1 MSLRKKLVLM
11 AIVSVIAGALAL
23 SLFSY
28 FSASRIMENE
38 VNEKYSISAGRY
50 AQELD
55 SWVASHGAIINT
67 VAATMVTDGALDL
80 KDDDLHLYLESV
92 YNKLNHDEVMYDI
105 YFTNPSNVMI
115 CASDYVSDGSVDFV
129 HDREWYV
136 EAVRTGKLFYSTPYM
151 DSDSGLPVITISQ
164 AVYTDGKL
172 RGVLCED
179 VFVDT
184 LVDVISN
191 AEVEDNSY
199 AFLIDNKGGM
209 VVHPNEVYKFDDEPF
224 GVMDVANAPYG
235 ALMNKIA
242 SGDMTPVELRDYD
255 GAVRL
260 VNYSVIPSM
269 NWYVGV
275 ATDKNVIRQ
284 TVRGMLPGFAIGA
297 LIAIAI
303 GVLLAAIAGTRILRN
318 IYKLASTVAEGDIS
332 RDIDVTSNDEIGKL
346 SYDFNAM
353 MGRLREVVM
362 GVSGTA
368 DDINHTS
375 EELSSRLKEVSE
387 GADRTSDIMHSVN
400 AAMGQQQSAVDEGL
414 SSLTAFKEK
423 ALAFGD
429 NFQSMNDIIRE
440 LEQNTRDN
448 EETVRRMREN
458 TDISS
463 DHVEE
468 LSKRML
474 ELHQNSENI
483 SNIVTTITAI
493 ASQTNLLALNA
504 SIEAARAG
512 EAGKGFAV
520 VAEEIRN
527 LSEQTQASID
537 GITGITIN
545 LQAQMKDIASFVEEF
560 NRLFSENREDTQQ
573 AQAFFDTLSKRLQ
586 GIYDM
591 TGNLTKE
598 LDEVVQAESEIEG
611 ALENISTNAD
621 SCMKMVEETSTVADD
636 QMMQLGEISHETES
650 MHDMAD
656 NLHQQAKVFSV

>member
-23 SLFSY
+23 SIFGY

-164 AVYTDGKL
+164 AVYSDGKL

-209 VVHPNEVYKFDDEPF
+209 VVHPNEVYKFEDEPF

-303 GVLLAAIAGTRILRN
+303 GVLLAAIVGTRILRN

>member
-1 MSLRKKLVLM
+1 M

-23 SLFSY
+23 AFFSY

-50 AQELD
+50 AEELD

-67 VAATMVTDGALDL
+67 IAATMVTDGALDL
-80 KDDDLHLYLESV
+80 NDNDLHLYLESV
-92 YNKLNHDEVMYDI
+92 YNKVNHDEVMYDI
-105 YFTNPSNVMI
+105 YFTNPNNVMI

-129 HDREWYV
+129 HEREWYV
-136 EAVRTGKLFYSTPYM
+136 EAVKTGKLFYSTPYM

-191 AEVEDNSY
+191 AKVEDNSY
-199 AFLIDNKGGM
+199 AFLVDSKGGM
-209 VVHPNEVYKFDDEPF
+209 VIHPNEAYKFQDEPF

-242 SGDMTPVELRDYD
+242 AGDMTPVEIRDYD

-260 VNYSVIPSM
+260 FNYAVIPSM

-297 LIAIAI
+297 VIAIAI
-303 GVLLAAIAGTRILRN
+303 GVLLAAIVGTRILRN

-368 DDINHTS
+368 DDINLTS
-375 EELSSRLKEVSE
+375 EELSGRLKEISE
-387 GADRTSDIMHSVN
+387 GADKTSDIMHSVN
-400 AAMGQQQSAVDEGL
+400 AAMGQQLSAVDAGRG
-414 SSLTAFKEK
+414 SLTSFKEK

-429 NFQSMNDIIRE
+429 NFQSMNDTIRE

-463 DHVEE
+463 EHVEE
-468 LSKRML
+468 LSKRMM

-537 GITGITIN
+537 GITSITIN
-545 LQAQMKDIASFVEEF
+545 LQGQMKDIASFVEEF

-573 AQAFFDTLSKRLQ
+573 AQAFFDTLSQRLQ

-598 LDEVVQAESEIEG
+598 LDEVVQAENEIEG
-611 ALENISTNAD
+611 ALENISANAD
-621 SCMKMVEETSTVADD
+621 SCMKMVEETSAVADD
-636 QMMQLGEISHETES
+636 QMVQLGEISHETES

>member
-1 MSLRKKLVLM
+1 M
-11 AIVSVIAGALAL
+11 
-23 SLFSY
+23 
-28 FSASRIMENE
+28 
-38 VNEKYSISAGRY
+38 
-50 AQELD
+50 
-55 SWVASHGAIINT
+55 
-67 VAATMVTDGALDL
+67 
-80 KDDDLHLYLESV
+80 
-92 YNKLNHDEVMYDI
+92 
-105 YFTNPSNVMI
+105 
-115 CASDYVSDGSVDFV
+115 
-129 HDREWYV
+129 
-136 EAVRTGKLFYSTPYM
+136 
-151 DSDSGLPVITISQ
+151 
-164 AVYTDGKL
+164 
-172 RGVLCED
+172 
-179 VFVDT
+179 
-184 LVDVISN
+184 
-191 AEVEDNSY
+191 
-199 AFLIDNKGGM
+199 
-209 VVHPNEVYKFDDEPF
+209 
-224 GVMDVANAPYG
+224 
-235 ALMNKIA
+235 
-242 SGDMTPVELRDYD
+242 
-255 GAVRL
+255 
-260 VNYSVIPSM
+260 PSM

-303 GVLLAAIAGTRILRN
+303 GVLLAAIAGTRSLRN

>member
-1 MSLRKKLVLM
+1 M

>member
-1 MSLRKKLVLM
+1 M

-23 SLFSY
+23 SIFGY

-164 AVYTDGKL
+164 AVYSDGKL

-209 VVHPNEVYKFDDEPF
+209 VVHPNEVYKFEDEPF

-303 GVLLAAIAGTRILRN
+303 GVLLAAIVGTRILRN

>member
-209 VVHPNEVYKFDDEPF
+209 VVHPNEVYKFEDEPF

-573 AQAFFDTLSKRLQ
+573 AQAFFDTLSTRLQ

>member
-23 SLFSY
+23 SIFSY

-235 ALMNKIA
+235 ELMNKIA

-573 AQAFFDTLSKRLQ
+573 AQAFFDTLSTRLQ

>member
-23 SLFSY
+23 SIFGY

-67 VAATMVTDGALDL
+67 MAATMVTDGALDL

-164 AVYTDGKL
+164 AVYADGKL

-209 VVHPNEVYKFDDEPF
+209 VVHPNEAYKFEDEPF

-255 GAVRL
+255 GTVRL

-303 GVLLAAIAGTRILRN
+303 GVLLAAIVGTRILRN

>member
-1 MSLRKKLVLM
+1 M

-67 VAATMVTDGALDL
+67 MAATMVTDGALDL

>member
-1 MSLRKKLVLM
+1 M

-28 FSASRIMENE
+28 LSASRIMENE

-67 VAATMVTDGALDL
+67 MAATMVTDGALDL

-92 YNKLNHDEVMYDI
+92 YNEVNHDEVMYDI

-209 VVHPNEVYKFDDEPF
+209 VVHPNEVYKFEDEPF

-573 AQAFFDTLSKRLQ
+573 AQAFFDTLSTRLQ

>member
-1 MSLRKKLVLM
+1 
-11 AIVSVIAGALAL
+11 
-23 SLFSY
+23 
-28 FSASRIMENE
+28 
-38 VNEKYSISAGRY
+38 
-50 AQELD
+50 
-55 SWVASHGAIINT
+55 
-67 VAATMVTDGALDL
+67 
-80 KDDDLHLYLESV
+80 
-92 YNKLNHDEVMYDI
+92 
-105 YFTNPSNVMI
+105 
-115 CASDYVSDGSVDFV
+115 
-129 HDREWYV
+129 
-136 EAVRTGKLFYSTPYM
+136 
-151 DSDSGLPVITISQ
+151 
-164 AVYTDGKL
+164 
-172 RGVLCED
+172 
-179 VFVDT
+179 
-184 LVDVISN
+184 
-191 AEVEDNSY
+191 
-199 AFLIDNKGGM
+199 
-209 VVHPNEVYKFDDEPF
+209 
-224 GVMDVANAPYG
+224 
-235 ALMNKIA
+235 
-242 SGDMTPVELRDYD
+242 
-255 GAVRL
+255 
-260 VNYSVIPSM
+260 
-269 NWYVGV
+269 
-275 ATDKNVIRQ
+275 
-284 TVRGMLPGFAIGA
+284 
-297 LIAIAI
+297 
-303 GVLLAAIAGTRILRN
+303 
-318 IYKLASTVAEGDIS
+318 
-332 RDIDVTSNDEIGKL
+332 
-346 SYDFNAM
+346 
-353 MGRLREVVM
+353 M

-573 AQAFFDTLSKRLQ
+573 AQAFFDTLSTRLQ